1 MSATISI
8 HAIECESNSDA
19 LQHADASGFGEAIL
33 LEGKPMVVPQGDCDR
48 LQAAGVEFA
57 YLCDHEMPDGTYR
70 IVTVPVN

>member
-1 MSATISI
+1 MTTINI

-19 LQHADASGFGEAIL
+19 LQWADASGHGEAIL
-33 LEGKPMVVPQGDCDR
+33 LDGKPMVVPQTDCDR

-57 YLCDHEMPDGTYR
+57 YLHNHEMPDGSYR